1 MSVLSRSRARL
12 MPAGLCAL
20 TVVLCAAGCQTN
32 PFQRPGGTGAALSP
46 GQTSALQSEQQKLT
60 AQLADLNRRLGQLDG
75 NNADLHRQIADR
87 DKQLQLAQT
96 QVNAMQKQLGETA
109 TKLQE
114 SLAAKQ
120 DTEHKIK
127 ALQASTQFKGGA
139 AITANS
145 SVRQSLSA
153 VSLPGLEVKQDG
165 EVIRIEIPSDRL
177 FVPGTAQATGNSS
190 MIMDEIA
197 NAIAR
202 SYPRQRIVIE
212 AHGDGTG
219 GSNAIASHSLTAA
232 QSQAVF
238 QQLVTR
244 GRVPARQLSMLALG
258 DNHPLA
264 AVASQEGR
272 AKNRRVEIVIY
283 PDSFDG

>member
-1 MSVLSRSRARL
+1 MPRPPRAKCSLLLLS
-12 MPAGLCAL
+12 LCAL
-20 TVVLCAAGCQTN
+20 AILSACGCQNN
-32 PFQRPGGTGAALSP
+32 PFQRTAGTAGALSP
-46 GQTSALQSEQQKLT
+46 GQSAALQTEQQKLT

-75 NNADLHRQIADR
+75 NNSDLHRQIAERDR
-87 DKQLQLAQT
+87 QLQSSQE
-96 QVNAMQKQLGETA
+96 QVAVLQKQLGETA
-109 TKLQE
+109 TKLKD

-120 DTEHKIK
+120 DTERKIN

-145 SVRQSLSA
+145 SVRQSLST
-153 VSLPGLEVKQDG
+153 VNLPGLDVRQDG

-177 FVPGTAQATGNSS
+177 FVAGTAQPTSNSS
-190 MIMDEIA
+190 QILDEIA

-219 GSNAIASHSLTAA
+219 GANAVTSHSLSAA
-232 QSQAVF
+232 QAQAVF

-264 AVASQEGR
+264 AITTQEGR
-272 AKNRRVEIVIY
+272 AKNRRMEIVIY